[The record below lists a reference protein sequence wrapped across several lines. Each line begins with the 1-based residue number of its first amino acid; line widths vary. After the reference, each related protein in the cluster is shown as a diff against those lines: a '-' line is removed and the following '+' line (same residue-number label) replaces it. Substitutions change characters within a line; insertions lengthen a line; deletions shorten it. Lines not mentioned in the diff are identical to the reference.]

1 MTDVLLFDYN
11 GVIVDDE
18 PLHCEAF
25 LAVLA
30 EEGLALSRDEYY
42 AEYLGLDD
50 RACFRQAL
58 YRDGRPIVP
67 GDVAHLAARKG
78 ERYFVLAERSLPL
91 VPGATAFVRA
101 VAERW
106 PVAIVSGAVRREIAL
121 GLERAGIAGVVS
133 AIVSSEDV
141 ATSKPDP
148 AGFQLAL
155 QRLAGREPGPC
166 RAAVVED
173 SLPGLAAARAI
184 GAGCLMIATA
194 HGAGAL
200 AAADRVWASFEGHH
214 PDEIAPLFREV
225 AVAGAV

>member
-18 PLHCEAF
+18 PPAREAF
-25 LAVLA
+25 LAVLT
-30 EEGLALSRDEYY
+30 EEGLALTRDEYY

-78 ERYFVLAERSLPL
+78 ERYFALAERSLPL
-91 VPGATAFVRA
+91 VAGAAAFVRA
-101 VAERW
+101 AAQRW
-106 PVAIVSGAVRREIAL
+106 PLAIVSGAVRREIAL

-133 AIVSSEDV
+133 TIVSSEDV
-141 ATSKPDP
+141 AASKPDP
-148 AGFQLAL
+148 AGFHLAL

-173 SLPGLAAARAI
+173 SLPGLAAARAV

-194 HGAGAL
+194 HDAGAL

-225 AVAGAV
+225 AVARAV